1 MILDKSKFNL
11 FKVVLSFSIGIFLV
25 YYSLSDFEVE
35 LFFESISRANISLI
49 FFSMIILLLS
59 IQFRAIRWK
68 FILNKKI
75 KVNDLYKAQLVGYM
89 GNNIFPLRFGE
100 LLKSFYVEKKNNI
113 SRYEVL
119 GSVFIERFLDFLGL
133 GFLFLLLLKTNW
145 VDLIDSSYRI
155 SLFFIFLASILAL
168 LISFYLNRNFENS
181 FINILPS
188 PIKKI
193 LVGFS
198 SIQSKNLF
206 LLFVLTILIWCSYI
220 LVVYLVQYSFSL
232 NLSYHQTVL
241 LLLISTLALSIPGLP
256 GNIGTFESSVVYTLG
271 MFGIVDN
278 FGFGFILHSVS
289 FIPYTLF
296 GIFYFIKERS
306 VVLK

>member
-11 FKVVLSFSIGIFLV
+11 FKVVFSFSLGIFFV
-25 YYSLSDFEVE
+25 YYSLGDFEVK
-35 LFFESISRANISLI
+35 LFFESISTANISLI

-68 FILNKKI
+68 FVLNKKI

-100 LLKSFYVEKKNNI
+100 LLKSFYVEKKNNV

-119 GSVFIERFLDFLGL
+119 GSVIIERFLDFLGL
-133 GFLFLLLLKTNW
+133 GFLFLSLFGTNW
-145 VDLIDSSYRI
+145 IDLIDSAYKS
-155 SLFFIFLASILAL
+155 SLFFILFVSIVAL

-193 LVGFS
+193 LIGFS
-198 SIQSKNLF
+198 GIKSKNLF
-206 LLFVLTILIWCSYI
+206 LLFVLTILIWGSYI

-232 NLSYHQTVL
+232 NLSFHQTIL

-256 GNIGTFESSVVYTLG
+256 GNIGTFEASVVYTLG
-271 MFGIVDN
+271 MFGIIDN

-296 GIFYFIKERS
+296 GILYFIKERR

>member
-1 MILDKSKFNL
+1 MILDKSKLNL
-11 FKVVLSFSIGIFLV
+11 LKVVLSFSIGISLV
-25 YYSLSDFEVE
+25 YYSLGDFEVK
-35 LFFESISRANISLI
+35 LFFESISTANISLI
-49 FFSMIILLLS
+49 FFSMVVLLLS
-59 IQFRAIRWK
+59 IQLRAIRWK

-100 LLKSFYVEKKNNI
+100 LLKSFYVEKKNSV
-113 SRYEVL
+113 SRYEVF

-133 GFLFLLLLKTNW
+133 GFLFLLLLKTNSI
-145 VDLIDSSYRI
+145 DLIDSSYRT

-181 FINILPS
+181 FVNILPS

-198 SIQSKNLF
+198 SIQPKNLF
-206 LLFVLTILIWCSYI
+206 SLFILTILIWCSYI

-256 GNIGTFESSVVYTLG
+256 GNIGTFEASVVYTLG
-271 MFGIVDN
+271 MFNIIDN